1 MAEKIKAP
9 RGTFDV
15 LPGDSELRGRVFEV
29 VGGTLAR
36 AGFGRIET
44 PAFEHTEL
52 FVRSVG
58 EATDIVS
65 KEMFTFTDQGERELT
80 LRPEGTAPVARA
92 YLEHGMQKLAQP
104 VKLWYWGPYFR
115 HERPQAGRYRQFHQF
130 GIETIGSDDPAAD
143 AEAILLLNE
152 ILGELGVPGVR
163 LRIGS
168 LASPATR
175 AAYRDELREYLRSH
189 ESDLSPEVRD
199 RLDLNPLRAFDA
211 DDPGTAA
218 VMEGAPL
225 LLDRL
230 DDEDSAHFEAVKR
243 LLSQS
248 GVEFEL
254 DGTLVRGLDYYT
266 RTVFEFTSDELG
278 AQSALGG
285 GGRYDGLVAE
295 LGGADTPAV
304 GFAAGIERILLALA
318 AEPTA
323 PSIDVFVVSGEGERD
338 AAFALVTELRQGGL
352 SAELDLAGRS
362 AKGQMKQ
369 ADRLGAARTVI
380 LDGEMATVRDMATGD
395 QQELDRA
402 GAAAALRGTTPATS
416 SPAAPGVPGER
427 GGDAE

>member
-1 MAEKIKAP
+1 MTGEIL
-9 RGTFDV
+9 G
-15 LPGDSELRGRVFEV
+15 
-29 VGGTLAR
+29 R

-92 YLEHGMQKLAQP
+92 YLEHGMQKLPQP

-130 GIETIGSDDPAAD
+130 GIETIGTDDPAAD
-143 AEAILLLNE
+143 AEAILLLDE

-175 AAYRDELREYLRSH
+175 AAYRDELREYLRAH
-189 ESDLSPEVRD
+189 EGDLSSEVRE

-211 DDPGTAA
+211 DDPATAE
-218 VMEGAPL
+218 VMKGAPL

-230 DDEDSAHFEAVKR
+230 DDDDSEHFETVKR

-248 GVEFEL
+248 GVEFEI

-295 LGGADTPAV
+295 LGGPETPGV
-304 GFAAGIERILLALA
+304 GFAAGIERILLALQ
-318 AEPTA
+318 AEPA
-323 PSIDVFVVSGEGERD
+323 EPAIDVFVVSGEGERD

-352 SAELDLAGRS
+352 RAELDLAGRS

-369 ADRLGAARTVI
+369 ADRLGAARAVI
-380 LDGEMATVRDMATGD
+380 LDGDTATVRDMETGD

-402 GAAAALRGTTPATS
+402 GAVAALSGHS
-416 SPAAPGVPGER
+416 R
-427 GGDAE
+427 GGE

>member
-9 RGTFDV
+9 RGTFDI
-15 LPGDSELRGRVFEV
+15 LPGDSELRARVFDVTSEIL
-29 VGGTLAR
+29 GR

-44 PAFEHTEL
+44 PAFESTDL

-58 EATDIVS
+58 AATDIVS

-92 YLEHGMQKLAQP
+92 YIEHGMQKLPQP
-104 VKLWYWGPYFR
+104 AKLWYWGPYFR

-130 GIETIGSDDPAAD
+130 GVETIGTDDPAAD
-143 AEAILLLNE
+143 AEAILLLGE
-152 ILGELGVPGVR
+152 ILAELGVPGVR
-163 LRIGS
+163 LRLGS

-175 AAYRDELREYLRSH
+175 AAYREELREYLRDR
-189 ESDLSPEVRD
+189 EGDLSSEVRD

-211 DDPGTAA
+211 DDPGTAE
-218 VMEGAPL
+218 VMKGAPL

-230 DDEDSAHFEAVKR
+230 DDEDSEHFEAVKR

-248 GVEFEL
+248 GAEFEI

-266 RTVFEFTSDELG
+266 QTVFEFTSDELG

-295 LGGADTPAV
+295 LGGPGTPAV

-318 AEPTA
+318 STPAE
-323 PSIDVFVVSGEGERD
+323 PSIDVFVVAGEAERD

-352 SAELDLAGRS
+352 RAELDLAGRS

-380 LDGEMATVRDMATGD
+380 LDGDTATVRDMQTGD

-402 GAAAALRGTTPATS
+402 GALETLRRD
-416 SPAAPGVPGER
+416 E
-427 GGDAE
+427 E